1 MQPKSSAALFT
12 ALVLTCALV
21 GPAQAGTEPAEKVPA
36 SPGGQMKAHAAE
48 LARRVDTTALLK
60 RAARAVSQSD
70 AGKKMAAF
78 LGVETFLSF
87 NVFNVNYAPGAI
99 AVNQSVAGKE
109 RAASLCAETFLSYD
123 VFNIN
128 GNSDLIIGSSGP
140 SKFVCF

>member
-21 GPAQAGTEPAEKVPA
+21 GPAQAGTVPAEKVPA
-36 SPGGQMKAHAAE
+36 SPGGQAHAAE

-70 AGKKMAAF
+70 AGEKLAAF
-78 LGVETFLSF
+78 LGVETFLSW
-87 NVFNVNYAPGAI
+87 NVFNINYAPGASP
-99 AVNQSVAGKE
+99 VNQSDAGKE
-109 RAASLCAETFLSYD
+109 LAASLGVETFLSYD

-128 GNSDLIIGSSGP
+128 IA
-140 SKFVCF
+140 